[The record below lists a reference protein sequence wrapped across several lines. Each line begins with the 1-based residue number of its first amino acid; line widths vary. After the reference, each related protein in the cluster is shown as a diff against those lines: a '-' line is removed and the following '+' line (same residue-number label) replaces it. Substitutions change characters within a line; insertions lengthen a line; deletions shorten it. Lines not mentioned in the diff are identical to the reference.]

1 MKTGAFTLWSGSDY
15 ITSLSNPV
23 CIGAISDENSDD
35 IYWFIASDN
44 VSAIAKYNSITQL
57 TLPLLVDTQNILKF
71 SKNYLITGIKV
82 LEGMLFWTDN
92 QTEPKKIII
101 KDWAPSVNFS
111 THSQIYGRNFI
122 ESDITVIKKYPL
134 QPPTITTYS
143 TTQKLP
149 DGTVANIDTQTLF
162 SFTKNVGT
170 FAAPIIAP
178 LSPQDGAQTLTWIG
192 NTPQIGRAHV

>member
-71 SKNYLITGIKV
+71 SKNYLITGINV

-101 KDWAPSVNFS
+101 KDWAP
-111 THSQIYGRNFI
+111 
-122 ESDITVIKKYPL
+122 
-134 QPPTITTYS
+134 
-143 TTQKLP
+143 
-149 DGTVANIDTQTLF
+149 
-162 SFTKNVGT
+162 
-170 FAAPIIAP
+170 
-178 LSPQDGAQTLTWIG
+178 
-192 NTPQIGRAHV
+192 